1 MLPLK
6 TGVTY
11 RTNRGDLIT
20 LIEGGPLGNENRLY
34 SEEVK
39 LWFDPK
45 KLRAPCT
52 SCEIVEKLTTLSEEC
67 SDIRPSSLSHEEMMQ
82 RLKELG
88 A

>member
-11 RTNRGDLIT
+11 RTNRGSLIT
-20 LIEGGPLGNENRLY
+20 LIEKDGNDRLF

-39 LWFDPK
+39 LWFNSE

-52 SCEIVEKLTTLSEEC
+52 SCEIVEELTRSC
-67 SDIRPSSLSHEEMMQ
+67 SASSDIKPSSLSHEEMMQ